1 MKWNVSMCWL
11 YAITKYH
18 YVPSIKQILAAI
30 DDAQRLGFEYMELE
44 GVGPQLYTVAENK
57 AKIKKTCEEKDIQL
71 IDFVPVLP
79 NTMSTDEKKRKRAL
93 EDFRLGCELG
103 AYFETDMVQADTF
116 HLPVH
121 VEAPYDISKDFK
133 FAYTPPSIAVDPKF
147 DFWKFFND
155 ILVSSIA
162 ECNDMAEEHGL
173 KLCIEPRTWENISNA
188 WALELLLR
196 EVGSKNLGAVLDVA
210 HLAAQKMPP
219 VQCVEMLGNRI
230 FYVHASDNDFLTEDH
245 LEVGTG
251 KVNWE
256 NLLKALQKH
265 GFEGFIG
272 IDIGGKKELK
282 PQLDSMYVNSKNYLE
297 KMMNKL
303 SKAENP

>member
-93 EDFRLGCELG
+93 ED
-103 AYFETDMVQADTF
+103 
-116 HLPVH
+116 
-121 VEAPYDISKDFK
+121 KDFK

-188 WALELLLR
+188 WALE
-196 EVGSKNLGAVLDVA
+196 A

-251 KVNWE
+251 KVDWE